1 MFTLE
6 TVVDAVAKQNSWF
19 LNYVQPE
26 SVRKELL
33 NLNEQSAEM
42 ARSMSRQTVDFYTTL
57 AQQVNKTIESNHK
70 FFSATK

>member
-42 ARSMSRQTVDFYTTL
+42 ALSMSRQTADFYATL
-57 AQQVNKTIESNHK
+57 AQQFNKTIESNHK
-70 FFSATK
+70 FFSAPK